1 MTNPIIKIVP
11 MPGVPGATGPR
22 GEVGPKGDPGDNGLS
37 GASAYQ
43 IALGNGFNGTEEQ
56 WLASLVGPQGSQG
69 TPGSNGGVGMTGA
82 SAYQV
87 ALSNGFTGSESE
99 WLASLQGLD
108 ADLSGDLIPTQDN
121 QFVLGNST
129 YRWKSISLGEGT
141 IYVTDSVNGQE
152 AAITVA
158 DGVFFIDGVAQA
170 QLPNLEVTN
179 LSFADN
185 SVQTTAAIPQV
196 NSDWNATSGAAEIL
210 NKPDISGNP
219 IKGTWT
225 PVWAGTGL
233 VYGANTVSGHYT
245 LIGDLVHFRI
255 KFTLTNVQSFGTG
268 AYTVT
273 LPFAPAAD
281 YIFRNG
287 GLHSSGNHYNVYMDA
302 DANSTTADLM
312 YGAGNQEYD
321 MDHNSP
327 KALTTSDFFY
337 ISGTYERAV

>member
-69 TPGSNGGVGMTGA
+69 TPGSNGGIGMTGA

-87 ALSNGFTGSESE
+87 ALSNGFTGSESA
-99 WLASLQGLD
+99 WLASLIGEQGIQGEPGIQGPK
-108 ADLSGDLIPTQDN
+108 GDTGDTGPKGDT
-121 QFVLGNST
+121 
-129 YRWKSISLGEGT
+129 GEAG
-141 IYVTDSVNGQE
+141 
-152 AAITVA
+152 A
-158 DGVFFIDGVAQA
+158 DGT
-170 QLPNLEVTN
+170 PT
-179 LSFADN
+179 
-185 SVQTTAAIPQV
+185 
-196 NSDWNATSGAAEIL
+196 
-210 NKPDISGNP
+210 
-219 IKGTWT
+219 KGTWT
-225 PVWAGTGL
+225 PVWTGAGL
-233 VYGANTVSGHYT
+233 VYGANTVSGNYV

-255 KFTLTNVQSFGTG
+255 KFTLANVQSFGTG

-273 LPFAPAAD
+273 LPFAPVAD
-281 YIFRNG
+281 YIFRDG
-287 GLHSSGNHYNVYMDA
+287 GLHSNGNHYNVYLDA
-302 DANSTTADLM
+302 DANSTTAELL

-321 MDHNSP
+321 MDYNSP
-327 KALTTSDFFY
+327 KVLTTSDFFY